1 MDNLIQLLRSGQL
14 RPGGGSGQTT
24 APPAPARNPFTPAPP
39 TFTPNAALAA
49 MANAPTIPVMST
61 QLTEVPMPV
70 PGDPLSYL
78 PPDIAARA
86 AAATG
91 GGGFG
96 AQMVGAPPPPPGGA
110 AITSTGGSAIPPDIA
125 AIIANARGAAGAAGA
140 PGVPGGHAGGVRPDV
155 AGMRPDR
162 ADRPDFRSYMP
173 EGLANVL
180 SMMLNNPQLAGT
192 LDRILGGGFGQ
203 LLSRYGL
210 TPEQI
215 QAEGFDPNSI
225 YSMQDA
231 RQDWRAG
238 NPVQAPMGTATTQP
252 VGTPQP
258 VDPVTA
264 AQTSGL
270 GSGGTAAPPPTQ
282 IAPVPAQGANGRPVP
297 RPTAKQGGGFNFP
310 GLANQG
316 PLVQGNNP
324 FQAFGNF

>member
-14 RPGGGSGQTT
+14 RPGAGGGQMA

-39 TFTPNAALAA
+39 TFNPNTALAA

-61 QLTEVPMPV
+61 QSTEVPMPI

-86 AAATG
+86 AAAIPQ

-96 AQMVGAPPPPPGGA
+96 TQMVGAPPAPPGGVA
-110 AITSTGGSAIPPDIA
+110 ATGIPAGGSAIPPDIA
-125 AIIANARGAAGAAGA
+125 AIIANARSTAGVSGA
-140 PGVPGGHAGGVRPDV
+140 PGAGVGREHPGGRPDM
-155 AGMRPDR
+155 ANRPDLG
-162 ADRPDFRSYMP
+162 AYMP
-173 EGLANVL
+173 QGLANVL
-180 SMMLNNPQLAGT
+180 SMILTNPNLAGH
-192 LDRILGGGFGQ
+192 LDRLLGGGFGQ
-203 LLSRYGL
+203 MLARFGV

-215 QAEGFDPNSI
+215 TAEGFDPNSI
-225 YSMQDA
+225 YTRQEA

-238 NPVQAPMGTATTQP
+238 NPVQAPGFATTQP

-258 VDPVTA
+258 IDPVAA
-264 AQTSGL
+264 AQASGL
-270 GSGGTAAPPPTQ
+270 GSGGTAAP
-282 IAPVPAQGANGRPVP
+282 APAQAAPPAQGANGRAAMKPSGP
-297 RPTAKQGGGFNFP
+297 NKGAGFNFP
-310 GLANQG
+310 GLVNQG